1 MENLTV
7 SVLPNIHFY
16 SGSDASLA
24 GQAIENREY
33 GTQLTYFGE
42 LCLTRD
48 YNSYWNGEGLAT
60 SIFGENPTKYSNIG
74 DIVNA
79 SITYMD
85 KFKANKVDIKVDKN
99 ILTFNYNFEDDLA
112 SDYENTH
119 IIPSTILLDLLQ
131 NMNDMK
137 FNKRNYYKN
146 NYELKEVSYLHKKY
160 PYNPEGTQY
169 SVQEGDEI
177 VNYDFSRTFTDYKY
191 SEVEHEISY
200 EGHIMREVEQEDGS
214 IAYIPTEQTYTGI
227 RYEYTYLVSD
237 INPLKDRV
245 ERFFENKS
253 DEVSEARGNLKTYFI
268 SDLDSMITLSLNTY
282 SLGSKNIY
290 AYFNFNSKYND
301 WFNKSIAITTK
312 QINNGDNI
320 VKLTPYSE
328 DYFGVNNGINSLIGG
343 DKKIS
348 EEFTCTTNI
357 ENPIDEDTLISIIN
371 PSNIK
376 KLDFT
381 SLGGNVKTIDLIN
394 QYIKKLNVYDSG
406 YSNWIIDS
414 GCKLES
420 LIVGSE
426 NITNNHLTSLKGIN
440 SIISLKELDIT
451 NCQLDKNI
459 QINKLSNLNV
469 FKAKGSNI
477 TSFVPKKGLSFNTVE
492 LPDSINTLTLKDIT
506 INDFDYTPTGELINL
521 SLEHTQ
527 GINTQ
532 KLVQD
537 WVHALETTDSSTGDN
552 KLLYDGIITN
562 TNLTGINWTNYPVLE
577 LLKLKYLGLNKFEG
591 TIGIKGSGNDNVITR
606 KEYLQLRNVFGDKAI
621 IQKTTPILFTY
632 TLDPNAFKQAVRFFY
647 YDDIVING
655 ETISTR
661 IEDTTMDYEFNMLD
675 TTGGHSFLD
684 YIEKTESIEL
694 TKNKENFGYE
704 VTLTKK
710 IYTDNNDKS
719 SLTKNLIAG
728 DVVLYKGNKL
738 ILVYKTTTT
747 VYNYTK
753 IGRFLF
759 TNTQSNKIEITK

>member
-119 IIPSTILLDLLQ
+119 IIPSTVLLDLLQ

-253 DEVSEARGNLKTYFI
+253 DEVSEARGNFKTYFI

-328 DYFGVNNGINSLIGG
+328 DYFGVNNGIDSLIGG
-343 DKKIS
+343 DKKVS
-348 EEFTCTTNI
+348 EELICTTDI
-357 ENPIDEDTLISIIN
+357 ENPIAEDTLISIIN

-381 SLGGNVKTIDLIN
+381 SLGGNIKTIDLIN

-440 SIISLKELDIT
+440 SITSLKELDIT

-459 QINKLSNLNV
+459 QINKLSNLNI

-477 TSFVPKKGLSFNTVE
+477 TSFVPKKGLSFNIVE

-506 INDFDYTPTGELINL
+506 INNFDYTPTGELINL

-537 WVHALETTDSSTGDN
+537 WVHVLETTDSSTGDN

-562 TNLTGINWTNYPVLE
+562 TNLTGINWNNYPVLE

-632 TLDPNAFKQAVRFFY
+632 ILDPNAFKQIVRFFY
-647 YDDIVING
+647 YDDIVVNG

-661 IEDTTMDYEFNMLD
+661 IEDTTMDYEFNMFD

-704 VTLTKK
+704 AILTKK

-719 SLTKNLIAG
+719 SLTKNLTAG
-728 DVVLYKGNKL
+728 DIVLYKGNKL

>member
-1 MENLTV
+1 M
-7 SVLPNIHFY
+7 Y
-16 SGSDASLA
+16 
-24 GQAIENREY
+24 NR
-33 GTQLTYFGE
+33 
-42 LCLTRD
+42 
-48 YNSYWNGEGLAT
+48 YW
-60 SIFGENPTKYSNIG
+60 
-74 DIVNA
+74 
-79 SITYMD
+79 
-85 KFKANKVDIKVDKN
+85 
-99 ILTFNYNFEDDLA
+99 
-112 SDYENTH
+112 
-119 IIPSTILLDLLQ
+119 
-131 NMNDMK
+131 
-137 FNKRNYYKN
+137 
-146 NYELKEVSYLHKKY
+146 
-160 PYNPEGTQY
+160 
-169 SVQEGDEI
+169 
-177 VNYDFSRTFTDYKY
+177 
-191 SEVEHEISY
+191 
-200 EGHIMREVEQEDGS
+200 
-214 IAYIPTEQTYTGI
+214 
-227 RYEYTYLVSD
+227 
-237 INPLKDRV
+237 
-245 ERFFENKS
+245 KS
-253 DEVSEARGNLKTYFI
+253 
-268 SDLDSMITLSLNTY
+268 
-282 SLGSKNIY
+282 
-290 AYFNFNSKYND
+290 
-301 WFNKSIAITTK
+301 
-312 QINNGDNI
+312 
-320 VKLTPYSE
+320 
-328 DYFGVNNGINSLIGG
+328 
-343 DKKIS
+343 
-348 EEFTCTTNI
+348 
-357 ENPIDEDTLISIIN
+357 IDEDTLISIIN

-381 SLGGNVKTIDLIN
+381 SLGGNIKTIDLIN

-632 TLDPNAFKQAVRFFY
+632 TLDPNAFKQAIRFFY

-719 SLTKNLIAG
+719 SLTKNLVAG